1 MNKVERVLCALN
13 KGIPDK
19 VPYMHGFIDQRIREE
34 MIGHTID
41 YKYLPKKADWSP
53 IYRPSEQ
60 SFQEPYECVD
70 AETAD
75 VMGLDAIG
83 MQYMTPVFAEV
94 DTSQEGTVYI
104 RKSLLSTPEDL
115 KKIRMPDVDDE
126 AIYKPAMEFV
136 KRYKGEYALFCRF
149 RMAISP
155 TMMSMGTEEF
165 CYAMYDEPDFVKE
178 VVSMYTTW
186 VKKNVIN
193 LQQCGFDFLWS
204 FDDMAF
210 KSAALFSNE
219 AFNEFFF
226 PYMKNVADAI
236 KVPWVFHSDGN
247 LLGVLD
253 DLSRLGMSG
262 IHPLEPGAMDLS
274 VLKNKYGKK
283 LCLIGNVD
291 IDHCMTTATPE
302 EIDAVVKDRVELLAP
317 GGGYIISDSNSI
329 PFGVKVENIRE
340 IAKAVER
347 HRYAY

>member
-1 MNKVERVLCALN
+1 MNRVERVLCALN
-13 KGIPDK
+13 HGVPDK
-19 VPYMHGFIDQRIREE
+19 VPYVHAFIDQRIREE
-34 MIGHTID
+34 LIGHKID
-41 YKYLPKKADWSP
+41 YRYLPKKADWSP
-53 IYRPSEQ
+53 IFRPEEQ
-60 SFQEPYECVD
+60 CFLEPYECVD
-70 AETAD
+70 AETANL
-75 VMGLDAIG
+75 MGLDAIG
-83 MQYMTPVFAEV
+83 MQYMTPVFADV

-104 RKSLLSTPEDL
+104 KKSLLTTPEAL
-115 KKIRMPDVDDE
+115 RQVRMPDVDNE
-126 AIYKPAMEFV
+126 EIYKPAMEFV
-136 KRYKGEYALFCRF
+136 KRYKGEFALFCRI

-165 CYAMYDEPDFVKE
+165 CYNMYDEPDFVKE

-193 LQQCGFDFLWS
+193 LQECGFDFIWT

-210 KSAALFSNE
+210 KTATLFSNE
-219 AFNEFFF
+219 AFNEFYF

-236 KVPWVFHSDGN
+236 KIPWVFHSDGN

-253 DLSRLGMSG
+253 DLSKLGMNG

-274 VLKNKYGKK
+274 LLKKQYGKK

-302 EIDAVVKDRVELLAP
+302 EIDAVVKNRMEVLGPD
-317 GGGYIISDSNSI
+317 GGYMISDSNSI

-340 IAKAVER
+340 IAKAVAKYR
-347 HRYAY
+347 NIY